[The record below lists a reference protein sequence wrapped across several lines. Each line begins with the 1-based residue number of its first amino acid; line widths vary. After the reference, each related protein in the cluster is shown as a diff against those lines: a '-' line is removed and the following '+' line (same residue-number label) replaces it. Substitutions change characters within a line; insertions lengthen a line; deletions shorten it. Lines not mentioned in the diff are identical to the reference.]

1 MSGHGAMVVAELAG
15 SVLSVSINRPDKRN
29 ALSRAVLGELK
40 RTFSEF
46 AGAEG
51 LRVGVLRGAG
61 EKNFAAGGDLRDLA
75 QVRTREDTRRMAG
88 QAHGALEAIRSFPVP
103 VVAALNGDALGGGAE
118 LAVACDFRVAASHA
132 HIGFIQGKLN
142 IATAWGGGAD
152 LMRLVGPAKALR
164 LLAAA
169 ELLDAPGAQRAGLVD
184 EVGAPG
190 EPLQAVIDRFI
201 APFLR
206 QVPQVLRAYKA
217 LAVAHRRGRPAAEI
231 RKLETRHL
239 IETWVHP
246 DHWQAADKI
255 LDTRSLSDSGST
267 VS

>member
-1 MSGHGAMVVAELAG
+1 MRGEAATVVAERAG
-15 SVLSVSINRPDKRN
+15 GVLNVSINRPDKRN

-40 RTFSEF
+40 RVFSGHS
-46 AGAEG
+46 GAQD
-51 LRVGVLRGAG
+51 LRVAVLRGAG
-61 EKNFAAGGDLRDLA
+61 EKSFAAGGDLRDLA
-75 QVRTREDTRRMAG
+75 QVRTRADTRRMAE
-88 QAHGALEAIRSFPVP
+88 QARDALEAIRSFPVP

-132 HIGFIQGKLN
+132 RIGFIQGRLN

-152 LMRLVGPAKALR
+152 LMRLVGPARALR

-190 EPLQAVIDRFI
+190 EPLPALIERFI
-201 APFLR
+201 APFLQ

-217 LAVAHRRGRPAAEI
+217 LAIAHRSGRPAAGI
-231 RKLETRHL
+231 RRLETRQL
-239 IETWVHP
+239 VETWVHP

-255 LDTRSLSDSGST
+255 LDGRKPT
-267 VS
+267 